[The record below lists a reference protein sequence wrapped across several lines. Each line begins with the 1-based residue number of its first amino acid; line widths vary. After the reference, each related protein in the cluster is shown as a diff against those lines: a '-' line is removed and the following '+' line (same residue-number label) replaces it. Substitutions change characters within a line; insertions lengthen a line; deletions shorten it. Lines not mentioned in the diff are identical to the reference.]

1 MNKLSRTEIYQ
12 SPMLLYPAVCTFL
25 FFALLYLAS
34 NTPFHKFVYV
44 IAYMIPVISVSQ
56 AMDERTGLGSTQAAR
71 RASIA
76 SLYRFVQATQKLGYV
91 MLALLALTSL
101 KIDSPA
107 FQPLL
112 IVIRVVCASCWY
124 GVYIGRLHYDLS
136 LQRYAEK
143 DQYTS
148 EKDLSKRFRFLV
160 PRCATSWNLN
170 KDVGQSDLDA
180 SSSDPDANPSDHD
193 TSPSDPDASPSAAD
207 APPADVSKRDIPL
220 SDMFDT
226 NISAKDLSAQN
237 LTVVLV
243 MALVSIL
250 LVASLS
256 YIGFSL
262 HSYHHAF
269 YVILPFLPVLGFYL
283 LYQINRQLQAQVF
296 LHGEGPLPIKLLLV
310 SIIMATLL
318 AFLFL
323 VLYPIF
329 KSTSKLRPLYWPH
342 YMLAFYFSLLS
353 IGKIYAGRDLWQEA
367 EKP

>member
-1 MNKLSRTEIYQ
+1 MNKPSRTKIYQ
-12 SPMLLYPAVCTFL
+12 NPMLLYPAVCTFL

-56 AMDERTGLGSTQAAR
+56 AMDERTGLGPSLAAR
-71 RASIA
+71 QASIA
-76 SLYRFVQATQKLGYV
+76 SLYRFVQTTQKLGYV
-91 MLALLALTSL
+91 MLAILAFTSL
-101 KIDSPA
+101 KMDTPA
-107 FQPLL
+107 FQSLL
-112 IVIRVVCASCWY
+112 IMVRVICATCWY

-143 DQYTS
+143 DQHAA
-148 EKDLSKRFRFLV
+148 ERDLSKGFRFLV
-160 PRCATSWNLN
+160 PSCATSWNLN
-170 KDVGQSDLDA
+170 KDIGQSDPYA
-180 SSSDPDANPSDHD
+180 
-193 TSPSDPDASPSAAD
+193 SPSDPDASSFATD
-207 APPADVSKRDIPL
+207 APPADVSERDIPL

-250 LVASLS
+250 LVAALS
-256 YIGFSL
+256 YIGFTL
-262 HSYHHAF
+262 HSYDHVF
-269 YVILPFLPVLGFYL
+269 YVVLPFLPVLGFYL
-283 LYQINRQLQAQVF
+283 LYQINRRLQAQLF

-323 VLYPIF
+323 VLCPIF
-329 KSTSKLRPLYWPH
+329 KGYSKLRPFYWPH

-353 IGKIYAGRDLWQEA
+353 IGKIYAGRDLWQDA